1 MKIIIMEVIIIKTI
15 MTYNHNNIMI
25 MYLLNNIVNNVITII
40 RHYDYHNQSM
50 IMTFIMIFIIMI
62 FSAI

>member
-1 MKIIIMEVIIIKTI
+1 

-25 MYLLNNIVNNVITII
+25 MYLLNNIVNNVITY
-40 RHYDYHNQSM
+40 YDYHNQSM

>member
-1 MKIIIMEVIIIKTI
+1 MEVIIIKTI

-25 MYLLNNIVNNVITII
+25 MYLLNNIVNNVITY
-40 RHYDYHNQSM
+40 YDYHNQSM